1 MTIAYQDESGAV
13 RELNQAW
20 VNLSGLPV
28 GSEKT
33 HRLATLTPR
42 ADVEGLER
50 AIQTVKK
57 VVDGEIVKPVLFYSQ
72 EKGLGKTHLC
82 YAACWMMLSKGKTAS
97 FYDVAGL
104 LDDLRE
110 GYRISENYRSD
121 QLASDA
127 KTYTRL
133 MAWLQTVH
141 LLVLDDIGVNKPSE
155 WAVEKLDQI
164 VNFRYANNKPL
175 ILTANSL
182 KFSDRIV
189 DRCKEGAV
197 VRLKGPSYRGHL
209 PG

>member
-1 MTIAYQDESGAV
+1 MTGPAESPPPAPKRPWATHVLIPTLWTPEQARAV
-13 RELNQAW
+13 
-20 VNLSGLPV
+20 
-28 GSEKT
+28 
-33 HRLATLTPR
+33 
-42 ADVEGLER
+42 VE
-50 AIQTVKK
+50 
-57 VVDGEIVKPVLFYSQ
+57 
-72 EKGLGKTHLC
+72 
-82 YAACWMMLSKGKTAS
+82 
-97 FYDVAGL
+97 L